1 MAGSAPR
8 RRIELDTPD
17 MVWRVAEGDAWIVL
31 EPAPDSG
38 LPRSALAVA
47 RIPAGGYA
55 FGLAASK
62 DMPQIRVFLETSVN
76 TRLVPIMAEQFVGNC
91 RARPKHAMRVVMPL
105 VRQLAAFLSPEVP
118 PARVE
123 KMLRP
128 RKNIRL
134 PAGFQVSALENIW
147 VRPETGVC
155 RYGGLEMLGHLDKEQ
170 FFPLLG
176 NQWVEVVEAS
186 RLICVDTLSVI
197 RSGLFFDSVVRL
209 GNMVLQAAF
218 EIFSEQELNQF
229 MRLVRSSRH
238 RKAEFSKAVGQA
250 AKVLES
256 EGSEGEAFASPVA
269 EAVRLV
275 AREMGMRIEQPPR
288 VADGLEN
295 QLEDVLAQ
303 NGMFSREVTLSGRWQ
318 ERDSGPLL
326 GFVDREG
333 GADPAPIALLF
344 GRKGYRAVDPEQEK
358 PLEIEGG
365 FAESIKDTA
374 LQLYRPLPK
383 GKPGPLALLKY
394 AFGGCGWEL
403 LVVALMGLLG
413 GLCGFAIPMAMSTTV
428 DTVIAN
434 GDNALLWQIVL
445 GLIMIVFG
453 SAAFEVTKGFALL
466 RAETR
471 GQVTLQSGI
480 LGRLLQLPKAFF
492 SKFAAGDL
500 ANRVMAVDGIR
511 QQLSS
516 AMQVTLLSSLFALTN
531 IVLLLVYA
539 WQLAIAVLGV
549 LAVTLA
555 VTWMIM
561 RRQMRVQS
569 KMQDVIGQMAGLE
582 LQLVTGI
589 NKLRAA
595 GAESNAFAKWMENF
609 TELRKIA
616 YSIGMGTNVV
626 MVYTAVLPLFLSLA
640 VFALFTLSGLFQVV
654 SIGGFLA
661 FNSALGQ
668 ISAAFASLCMVGVSL
683 IFVGPMY
690 RRALPILEATPEIN
704 AALEDPGELR
714 GRVSVSNVSF
724 AYENA
729 REPALRGV
737 SLEAKPGEFVAIV
750 GLSGSGKSTLLKLLL
765 GFHRPNV
772 GSILYDG
779 RDLSRLNPVKVRR
792 QIGSVIQNGELI
804 QGNIFFNIMGASTK
818 ADEDAA
824 WDAARIAAVDEDIR
838 DMPMGMHTFVPH
850 GGGTFSGGQKQRLMI
865 ARAVARKPKI
875 FLLDEATS
883 NLDNRIQAVIMQNL
897 RRIHATRIVVAHRL
911 STIEKADRIYV
922 MQEGR
927 IIESGNFEELMEQ
940 EGVFAKLAARQVAK
954 AGEESR

>member
-17 MVWRVAEGDAWIVL
+17 MVWRVAEGEAWIVL
-31 EPAPDSG
+31 EPASDSG
-38 LPRSALAVA
+38 LPRSALAVV

-55 FGLAASK
+55 FGLAASE
-62 DMPQIRVFLETSVN
+62 DMPQIRVFLETSAN
-76 TRLVPIMAEQFVGNC
+76 TRLIPVMAEQFAGNC
-91 RARPKHAMRVVMPL
+91 RARPKRAQRVIMPL
-105 VRQLAAFLSPEVP
+105 VRQMAAFLSPEVP

-123 KMLRP
+123 KMLRA

-147 VRPETGVC
+147 VRSETGSC
-155 RYGGLEMLGHLDKEQ
+155 RYGGLEMLGPMDNDS

-176 NQWVEVVEAS
+176 NQWVEVLEAS
-186 RLICVDTLSVI
+186 RLVCVDSLSVI

-209 GNMVLQAAF
+209 GKMVLQAAF
-218 EIFSEQELNQF
+218 ETFSEQEVTQF

-238 RKAEFSKAVGQA
+238 RKAEFSKAIGQA

-256 EGSEGEAFASPVA
+256 EGRESEAFASPVA

-275 AREMGMRIEQPPR
+275 TRDMGMRIEPSPR
-288 VADGLEN
+288 LADDLET

-303 NGMFSREVTLSGRWQ
+303 NGIFSREVTLSGRWM
-318 ERDSGPLL
+318 ERDSGPFL
-326 GFVDREG
+326 GFVQNEG
-333 GADPAPIALLF
+333 SQRAPVALLF
-344 GRKGYRAVDPEQEK
+344 GGKGYKAVDPVTGEARKVEGELADGIQE
-358 PLEIEGG
+358 
-365 FAESIKDTA
+365 TA
-374 LQLYRPLPK
+374 LQLYRPLPM
-383 GKPGPLALLKY
+383 GKPGPLALLKH
-394 AFGGCGWEL
+394 AFGGCGGEL

-434 GDNALLWQIVL
+434 GDKALLWQIVS
-445 GLIMIVFG
+445 GLLMIVFG
-453 SAAFEVTKGFALL
+453 SAAFEITKGFALL

-471 GQVTLQSGI
+471 AQITLQSGI
-480 LGRLLQLPKAFF
+480 LARLLQLPKAFF

-516 AMQVTLLSSLFALTN
+516 AMQVTLLSALFALTN
-531 IVLLLVYA
+531 IVLLLIYA
-539 WQLAIAVLGV
+539 WQLALAVLGV

-609 TELRKIA
+609 TELRKIS

-626 MVYTAVLPLFLSLA
+626 TVYTAVLPLFLSLA
-640 VFALFTLSGLFQVV
+640 VFALFTLSGLFEVV

-690 RRALPILEATPEIN
+690 RRALPILEAKPEIN

-724 AYENA
+724 VYENA

-737 SLEAKPGEFVAIV
+737 SLEAKPGELVAIV

-765 GFHRPNV
+765 GFHRPSM
-772 GSILYDG
+772 GSILFDG

-804 QGNIFFNIMGASTK
+804 QGNIFFNIMGASAK
-818 ADEDAA
+818 AEEEAA
-824 WDAARIAAVDEDIR
+824 WEAARIAAVDDDIR

-883 NLDNRIQAVIMQNL
+883 NLDNRVQAVIMQNL

-922 MQEGR
+922 MQDGR

-940 EGVFAKLAARQVAK
+940 NGVFAKLAARQV
-954 AGEESR
+954 SRPDRGTE